1 MPPPDLKP
9 IVIAVAFSLFGL
21 VVVAVNLALR

>member
-9 IVIAVAFSLFGL
+9 MLIAVAFSLFGL
-21 VVVAVNLALR
+21 VVVAVNFALR

>member
-9 IVIAVAFSLFGL
+9 IVIALAFALFGL
-21 VVVAVNLALR
+21 VVVAVNLVLQ